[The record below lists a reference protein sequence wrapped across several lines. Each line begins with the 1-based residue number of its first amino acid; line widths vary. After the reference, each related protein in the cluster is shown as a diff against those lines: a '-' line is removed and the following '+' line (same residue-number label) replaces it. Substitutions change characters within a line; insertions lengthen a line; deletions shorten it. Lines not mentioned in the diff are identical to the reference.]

1 MRIFKEYFEDQEQK
15 VETVALL
22 PGGYKPPTK
31 GHYNALKYLMQD
43 ADRAVVFVGNKERD
57 GITAEQSK
65 RIWDIYAKYFDKP
78 VDIAVSDVSPV
89 KSVYDFAD
97 ANTDLNIIVGAGAK
111 DKDVE
116 RYNYF
121 EKNIE
126 KYPLVRVVKIPIQS
140 QGISGTKTRDLIQQD
155 IEQGIDYFVPEEVI
169 TSIQDRQ
176 AIEEILTNN

>member
-1 MRIFKEYFEDQEQK
+1 M
-15 VETVALL
+15 
-22 PGGYKPPTK
+22 
-31 GHYNALKYLMQD
+31 
-43 ADRAVVFVGNKERD
+43 
-57 GITAEQSK
+57 
-65 RIWDIYAKYFDKP
+65 
-78 VDIAVSDVSPV
+78 
-89 KSVYDFAD
+89 YDFAD

-116 RYNYF
+116 RYDYF

-140 QGISGTKTRDLIQQD
+140 EGISGTKTRELIQQD

-176 AIEEILTNN
+176 AIEEILTIN